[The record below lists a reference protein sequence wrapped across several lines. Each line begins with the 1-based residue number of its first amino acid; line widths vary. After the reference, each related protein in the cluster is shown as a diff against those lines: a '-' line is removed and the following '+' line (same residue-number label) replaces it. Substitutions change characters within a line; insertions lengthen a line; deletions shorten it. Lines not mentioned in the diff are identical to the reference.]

1 MGNLFNALNGLKTNI
16 FGGGNTG
23 KTTPILRKTAIGIN
37 EESPVAKMEHDPFAY
52 SSIQYPRDLT
62 TNGGIGH
69 YMLFYVNVQDKTKYV
84 YQGGAGEEGGA
95 PGRSTVGGWTEVVT
109 LKKEA
114 VYENKAVGPGGR
126 YTERVQVSPAEYQSE
141 WVQGG
146 SSETANYFQ
155 DKKGRTG
162 VGSTI
167 NTDVKQLMKQRPKG
181 SGISSYHKTTK
192 RITDSVAIYLP
203 PNVQDTTAA
212 TYTGAATGMM
222 GAAAAGGMDVLK
234 NMQAKDYEAAAS
246 GIVDAAQAIVGEA
259 ALKAATEIIEIASG
273 SEGTRGLINKAFGQA
288 DNPYMEVLFDNMNLR
303 TFTYNFTFA
312 PKNKQET
319 EDVQKIIAL
328 FRFHMSPELKGTANR
343 FLTLPSEFD
352 IHYMYQDKSGQ
363 ASENDFYNKIA
374 TCVCTGVDT
383 NYTPDGVKSFEGG
396 APTKI
401 TMSLAFQETELLTKE
416 RVALGY

>member
-1 MGNLFNALNGLKTNI
+1 MGNLFNALNDLKTNI

-37 EESPVAKMEHDPFAY
+37 EESPVSKLEHDPFAY

-84 YQGGAGEEGGA
+84 YEGGAGDEG
-95 PGRSTVGGWTEVVT
+95 TVGGVTEVVT
-109 LKKEA
+109 LKE
-114 VYENKAVGPGGR
+114 
-126 YTERVQVSPAEYQSE
+126 PAEYFGSGASRIEVKPAVYQSE
-141 WVQGG
+141 FVEGG
-146 SSETANYFQ
+146 SDARANYFA
-155 DKKGRTG
+155 DKQGREG
-162 VGSTI
+162 LGSTI
-167 NTDVKQLMKQRPKG
+167 NADVVQLEKQRPRG
-181 SGISSYHKTTK
+181 SLLANGKRGGGGMSSYHKTTK

-212 TYTGAATGMM
+212 SYTGAATGIV
-222 GAAAAGGMDVLK
+222 GAAAAGAFGVIESMGK
-234 NMQAKDYEAAAS
+234 KDYEAAAS
-246 GIVDAAQAIVGEA
+246 GLVDAAKAIVGEGA
-259 ALKAATEIIEIASG
+259 IKAATEITEAISG
-273 SEGTRGLINKAFGQA
+273 AEGTRGLINKAFGQA
-288 DNPYMEVLFDNMNLR
+288 DNPYMEVLFDAMNLR

-312 PKNKQET
+312 PKNKEET
-319 EDVQKIIAL
+319 HDVQKIIQL
-328 FRFHMSPELKGTANR
+328 FRFHMSPELKGASNR

-352 IHYMYQDKSGQ
+352 IHYMYQDKAGQ
-363 ASENDFYNKIA
+363 ASENDYYNKIA
-374 TCVCTGVDT
+374 TCVCTGCDV

-416 RVALGY
+416 RIALGY